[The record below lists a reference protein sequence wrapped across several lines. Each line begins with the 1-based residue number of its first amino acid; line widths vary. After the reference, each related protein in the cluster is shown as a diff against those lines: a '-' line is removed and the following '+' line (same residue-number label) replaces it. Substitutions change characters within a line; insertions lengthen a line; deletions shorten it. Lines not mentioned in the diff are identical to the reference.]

1 VCVFFFFL
9 DSGFFFYVAS
19 HSSLGFCIHRNHFLS
34 VGEVAFT
41 IQWKVPM
48 TWIWLLFLFHTMS
61 LSFNLLQISVTILKL
76 FFCNLKI
83 QQSLLILRLVG
94 REGGIFIN
102 YIIFGDAF
110 YNSCH
115 DSFSFF
121 FFSKQRIK
129 NRIKTAKKSMSFLLV
144 LFHLCSSKWNM
155 TSCHQKKRE
164 NRTSKIYKKEQKKD
178 DSMLLLRHTVVSNS

>member
-1 VCVFFFFL
+1 
-9 DSGFFFYVAS
+9 
-19 HSSLGFCIHRNHFLS
+19 
-34 VGEVAFT
+34 
-41 IQWKVPM
+41 
-48 TWIWLLFLFHTMS
+48 MS

>member
-1 VCVFFFFL
+1 MYIIISVRRGRDTALKKNSSNCRCAFFFL
-9 DSGFFFYVAS
+9 FRQRFFYVAS

-144 LFHLCSSKWNM
+144 LFRFISFM
-155 TSCHQKKRE
+155 
-164 NRTSKIYKKEQKKD
+164 
-178 DSMLLLRHTVVSNS
+178 